1 MSVEQPNLL
10 IRLSHEP
17 LKETQNGIIGL
28 ICPFL
33 PPHNLDKCPP
43 IRKMDDRGGGDRKDK
58 LLNKAF
64 TLYALQ
70 LRLLSNWNKW
80 NKVQYQ
86 LRSEARKGL
95 FYR

>member
-1 MSVEQPNLL
+1 MSVEQPNLR

-17 LKETQNGIIGL
+17 LKETQNRI

-33 PPHNLDKCPP
+33 PPHDLNKCPP

-64 TLYALQ
+64 TPYALQ
-70 LRLLSNWNKW
+70 LPLLSNWNKS

-95 FYR
+95 FFR

>member
-1 MSVEQPNLL
+1 M
-10 IRLSHEP
+10 
-17 LKETQNGIIGL
+17 
-28 ICPFL
+28 
-33 PPHNLDKCPP
+33 
-43 IRKMDDRGGGDRKDK
+43 DRKDK

-70 LRLLSNWNKW
+70 LPLLSNWNKW